1 MRMSTT
7 AAGGERHGSSDEE
20 EEILVK
26 NIETGEAENSKELIK
41 DQQSLIL
48 GRQSGGRVWKDYLTS
63 IQKMQDK
70 LLQLV
75 IHRSH
80 Q

>member
-1 MRMSTT
+1 MRMSNSATR
-7 AAGGERHGSSDEE
+7 GERHGSSDEE

-48 GRQSGGRVWKDYLTS
+48 GRQSEGRIWKDYLSS

>member
-1 MRMSTT
+1 MSSTD
-7 AAGGERHGSSDEE
+7 AKLEKHHSSDEDE
-20 EEILVK
+20 GKLVK

-48 GRQSGGRVWKDYLTS
+48 GRQSQGKIWKDYHNS
-63 IQKMQDK
+63 IQKMKDK

-80 Q
+80 